1 MAELKASP
9 QEPITGALAK
19 ALEFMAHPTVD
30 GQEIKPRG
38 FNFANLLPLESGAE
52 FFKNRSYG
60 KPLTT
65 GAGGLGGT
73 QNLAPDVRDFA
84 LDVAPYA
91 PDLANVAGK
100 GAKAVGK
107 MAGEE
112 LNKRFLSGQMFPYGA
127 PTANFVIKPK
137 GGNWLNNSVE
147 QNLKRLK
154 QTTAGGGK
162 PEDLLNQLEDYIQ
175 SEEMKKSSP
184 EAQQVFH
191 NSKNNLQKDVALNN
205 WIEKNLT
212 NYVKN
217 QMGTPE
223 DPIRLMIDNRI
234 NEINSKY
241 SKDIAKADRLT
252 ERAQSEPDPRRQA
265 NFQREANR
273 LRTEAEN
280 EKELST
286 KHVAHVP
293 LEDVNELLD
302 QMRVDEGF
310 PLKGMGKS
318 TQAKSWEDISDMSI
332 NPKKAKSIQEAPER
346 LAQLEQ
352 AKQES
357 LKAHDDLNQKL
368 IQHIRDKGLN
378 LSPEQEN
385 NFVRNIANDDKEQIV
400 GDDTFSKALAKQLN
414 LHSHDLEYNKEL
426 LEENPFVNKLDPNTR
441 VYSAQTGGL
450 GFDHVLDVLKE
461 NLTTGRLKP
470 EELKN
475 ISIEQAVRKTA
486 DYDLALAKKMQ
497 EAQAKKL
504 DEMTLHKEYPNGMK
518 WVQLDQPGQFAA
530 ESQAMGHSVRGYEPP
545 QGHPDW
551 IPESGEEGSP
561 YYGHGGWEAIKSGK
575 AKVYSLVDPKGNP
588 HTTIE
593 VAQSNPTEEHLHKQ
607 PREVQ
612 DEFNRRFENWIY
624 NIDYRPSPEEKLS
637 HAQYLFDDLNIP
649 QNLDITQIKGKQNR
663 APNEQYLPFVQD
675 FVKSGNWS
683 DVGDLH
689 NTGLHDTVMT
699 GAQDIG
705 KASGFDLPRFMP
717 TEDYETVMPLIHK
730 YNNLKQ
736 IHGENAPIDE
746 ELKSYLPKDTQAPV
760 DLGTVSGTPD
770 ATPQFKRGGKVHI
783 SDNPDAMMMEL
794 SDRKFAG
801 GGAIAKMLERA
812 APKTISEIRAIA
824 ERMAPQVTGEVSGVA
839 GKSNKQFMREKSLPV
854 DIRVDTPM
862 PDPEMVDLAKH
873 KGKVMIGIKGD
884 PTVTNQTLHKVGDIE
899 LESPSPQHGGPLYGQ
914 GKDVFWASG
923 LGPAQGV
930 QNLAKE
936 ASQAY
941 NAPVLGNYVMM
952 GPNSYYYAQHLADAN
967 LNAIAK
973 SGMTPEQIEKLNELI
988 RKGGPLSKGPRP
1000 NFETVE
1006 DIGNA
1011 YMQMQMDPKLRKHF
1025 NQLMMKPTLSEEI
1038 GIPRGQDIAHAITE
1052 PSLRNLEIGVTGKSI
1067 GEMRPDQ
1074 PLDYS
1079 SHPTYSH
1086 DIPGSFLGTS
1096 PYPVPY
1102 ELSFPDTVKAVRANP
1117 KQSPQE
1123 FGSFGMVG
1131 PRQPIDQQLIDEIG
1145 EYQKQMKALT
1155 GKKKGGKV
1163 KVTKNSDA
1171 MQMELQNKAFKRK

>member
-127 PTANFVIKPK
+127 PTANFVVKPK
-137 GGNWLNNSVE
+137 GGNWLKGSIE
-147 QNLKRLK
+147 RQLEELK
-154 QTTAGGGK
+154 
-162 PEDLLNQLEDYIQ
+162 ESDLLKNKQYFHGPEFEKAREARIKELKELGNEGALRVAKHLEDSRESGKAKGAINQ
-175 SEEMKKSSP
+175 
-184 EAQQVFH
+184 
-191 NSKNNLQKDVALNN
+191 
-205 WIEKNLT
+205 WIDKNLT
-212 NYVKN
+212 NYIKN
-217 QMGTPE
+217 QMGTID
-223 DPIRLMIDNRI
+223 DPVRKLADQGILHYEPQGGEITAMSQRKLQGLDENPVSQTPLGKAWENKSDASIVGASYENHLPFGLRQDKALEALGGEFAVKNPQAQAYG
-234 NEINSKY
+234 INSAF
-241 SKDIAKADRLT
+241 S
-252 ERAQSEPDPRRQA
+252 PR
-265 NFQREANR
+265 
-273 LRTEAEN
+273 
-280 EKELST
+280 S
-286 KHVAHVP
+286 
-293 LEDVNELLD
+293 
-302 QMRVDEGF
+302 
-310 PLKGMGKS
+310 
-318 TQAKSWEDISDMSI
+318 
-332 NPKKAKSIQEAPER
+332 
-346 LAQLEQ
+346 
-352 AKQES
+352 
-357 LKAHDDLNQKL
+357 
-368 IQHIRDKGLN
+368 
-378 LSPEQEN
+378 
-385 NFVRNIANDDKEQIV
+385 
-400 GDDTFSKALAKQLN
+400 
-414 LHSHDLEYNKEL
+414 
-426 LEENPFVNKLDPNTR
+426 
-441 VYSAQTGGL
+441 L
-450 GFDHVLDVLKE
+450 GFDHIIDILKQDLAE
-461 NLTTGRLKP
+461 GRISPDK
-470 EELKN
+470 LKN
-475 ISIEQAVRKTA
+475 VSMEQAVRRTHE
-486 DYDLALAKKMQ
+486 YNEEMAKKAAETQ
-497 EAQAKKL
+497 IK
-504 DEMTLHKEYPNGMK
+504 MTEGMPVHKEYPTGHK
-518 WVQLDQPGQFAA
+518 WIELKAPEKNENLLTELDKRIIAQRENDNP
-530 ESQAMGHSVRGYEPP
+530 VP
-545 QGHPDW
+545 QDLMD
-551 IPESGEEGSP
+551 
-561 YYGHGGWEAIKSGK
+561 KT
-575 AKVYSLVDPKGNP
+575 L
-588 HTTIE
+588 
-593 VAQSNPTEEHLHKQ
+593 KQ
-607 PREVQ
+607 RA
-612 DEFNRRFENWIY
+612 
-624 NIDYRPSPEEKLS
+624 EEKLAEALKYEGDTMGHCVGGYCPEVLEGKS
-637 HAQYLFDDLNIP
+637 RIFSLRDAKGEPHVTVEATPTNRELNPDYAKVKYPDLYAQYRMNPNKYFNSWENYVKQEAPFLLDNPTLN
-649 QNLDITQIKGKQNR
+649 ITQIKGKGN
-663 APNEQYLPFVQD
+663 AKPADKYLPFVQD
-675 FVKSGNWS
+675 FVKSGNWA

-760 DLGTVSGTPD
+760 DLGTVSGAPD

-914 GKDVFWASG
+914 GKDIFWASG

-952 GPNSYYYAQHLADAN
+952 GPDSYYYAQHLADAN

-1117 KQSPQE
+1117 KQAPQE
-1123 FGSFGMVG
+1123 FGSLKMIG
-1131 PRQPIDQQLIDEIG
+1131 PRQIIDQQMIDEIG
-1145 EYQKQMKALT
+1145 QYQDAMKSLT

-1163 KVTKNSDA
+1163 NVSNDPD
-1171 MQMELQNKAFKRK
+1171 MMRHELKTRG

>member
-265 NFQREANR
+265 NFQREANT
-273 LRTEAEN
+273 LRAEAEN

-545 QGHPDW
+545 EGHPDW
-551 IPESGEEGSP
+551 IPESGDSGSD